1 MVYSIS
7 TGITVYL
14 SEGQLQSI
22 VLGVPLPCSHPQLSQ
37 LQTSDVS
44 EIINQLEL
52 SLFILTNIS
61 QIDDE
66 RRCEANHLPTE
77 GLGVPT
83 SAYLQMLFWEY
94 HGAITLSPNPK

>member
-1 MVYSIS
+1 M
-7 TGITVYL
+7 YL

-22 VLGVPLPCSHPQLSQ
+22 VFGVPLPCSHPQLSQ
-37 LQTSDVS
+37 LQTSAVS

-66 RRCEANHLPTE
+66 RRCEANHLSTE

-83 SAYLQMLFWEY
+83 SAYLQMLFLAW
-94 HGAITLSPNPK
+94 HTS